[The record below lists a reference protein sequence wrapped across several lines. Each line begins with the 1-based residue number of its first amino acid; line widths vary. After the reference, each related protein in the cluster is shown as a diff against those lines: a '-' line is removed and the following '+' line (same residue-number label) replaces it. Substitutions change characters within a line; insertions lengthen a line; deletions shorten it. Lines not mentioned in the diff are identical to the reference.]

1 MATKWKNTNEEKKRT
16 TADGAVNDE
25 ETKEKGESLGVKLR
39 NLAVKIAKNKNVQK
53 YFAALLGAAGLLIL
67 WNVLYDGYTTGT
79 TWILGVWINLF
90 LGIAVIVFV
99 SAWLQRKY
107 KGWMPDDEHFYEEWK
122 EQCKRQQRILLGVF
136 CILMILAWWVY
147 MNRYNGLFYAYY
159 ITNYARFYLL
169 FATFILQCAVSE
181 VLVVRFMMM
190 RLEQYMMRL
199 DEINKK
205 AMEQALQRAL
215 EIEKTSMEKVSRSDQ
230 LRMDLIT
237 NVSHDLKTPLTSMVG
252 YVELLKKEEL
262 SDTARDYLEVIS
274 NRAGKLKEMI
284 ESLFTLAKVSSGN
297 VELRKEHITLNR
309 LIEQIFADMQDKIQQ
324 SGLEFVIALSKEDT
338 GVIADN
344 GYMYRICQNLL
355 ENALKYSAKGTRVF
369 VTTRIVSGKLTDVQ
383 SNAGGVCSGGNMVD
397 ENSGGANLADT
408 AQSPQ
413 KVCLEITNTAGYHMD
428 FQKEDIVERF
438 ARADK
443 ARTTEGNGLGLAIV
457 STYAKALGGEFDI
470 FIDCDQFK
478 ARLVFPK
485 E

>member
-1 MATKWKNTNEEKKRT
+1 MGIKWKNMN
-16 TADGAVNDE
+16 
-25 ETKEKGESLGVKLR
+25 EKGEEKQKSGKPDI
-39 NLAVKIAKNKNVQK
+39 KIRDVAAIIVKNKTVQK
-53 YFAALLGAAGLLIL
+53 GVAVLLGAIGIVFLINL
-67 WNVLYDGYTTGT
+67 FGYYYYTSST
-79 TWILGVWINLF
+79 TWFVGAWINLF
-90 LGIAVIVFV
+90 LSVPVIVFV
-99 SAWLQRKY
+99 SAWLERKY
-107 KGWMPDDEHFYEEWK
+107 KDWIPAAEHFYEEWK
-122 EQCKRQQRILLGVF
+122 EQYKRQQR
-136 CILMILAWWVY
+136 MILRVFLLLMVFACVIF
-147 MNRYNGLFYAYY
+147 MNRYEFYGY
-159 ITNYARFYLL
+159 NYAKFYLL

-181 VLVVRFMMM
+181 ILVIRFMMK
-190 RLEQYMMRL
+190 RL
-199 DEINKK
+199 DMYMNQINEINKDTV
-205 AMEQALQRAL
+205 EQALAKAL

-252 YVELLKKEEL
+252 YIELLKKEEL

-309 LIEQIFADMQDKIQQ
+309 LIEQIFADMQDKILQ
-324 SGLEFVIALSKEDT
+324 SGLEFVTLLSEEDT
-338 GVIADN
+338 GMIADN

-355 ENALKYSAKGTRVF
+355 ENALKYSAKGTRIF
-369 VTTRIVSGKLTDVQ
+369 VATRVLDEKL
-383 SNAGGVCSGGNMVD
+383 ND
-397 ENSGGANLADT
+397 E
-408 AQSPQ
+408 

-470 FIDCDQFK
+470 FVDCDQFK
-478 ARLVFPK
+478 ARVIFPK
-485 E
+485 A

>member
-1 MATKWKNTNEEKKRT
+1 MGIKWKNMN
-16 TADGAVNDE
+16 
-25 ETKEKGESLGVKLR
+25 EKGEEKQKSGKPDI
-39 NLAVKIAKNKNVQK
+39 KIRDVAAIIVKNKTVQK
-53 YFAALLGAAGLLIL
+53 GAAVLLGAIGIVFLSNL
-67 WNVLYDGYTTGT
+67 VGYYYYTST
-79 TWILGVWINLF
+79 TWFVGAWINLF
-90 LGIAVIVFV
+90 LSVPVVVFV
-99 SAWLQRKY
+99 SAWLERKY
-107 KGWMPDDEHFYEEWK
+107 KDWIPADEHFYEEWK
-122 EQCKRQQRILLGVF
+122 EQYKRQQR
-136 CILMILAWWVY
+136 MILRVFLLLMVFACVIF
-147 MNRYNGLFYAYY
+147 MNRYEFYGY
-159 ITNYARFYLL
+159 NYAKFYLL

-181 VLVVRFMMM
+181 ILVIRFMMK
-190 RLEQYMMRL
+190 RL
-199 DEINKK
+199 DMYMNQINEINKDTV
-205 AMEQALQRAL
+205 EQALAKAL

-252 YVELLKKEEL
+252 YIELLKKEEL

-309 LIEQIFADMQDKIQQ
+309 LIEQIFADMQDKILQ
-324 SGLEFVIALSKEDT
+324 SGLEFVTLLSEEDT
-338 GVIADN
+338 GMIADN

-355 ENALKYSAKGTRVF
+355 ENALKYSAKGTRIF
-369 VTTRIVSGKLTDVQ
+369 VTTRVLGEKL
-383 SNAGGVCSGGNMVD
+383 ND
-397 ENSGGANLADT
+397 E
-408 AQSPQ
+408 

-470 FIDCDQFK
+470 FVDCDQFK
-478 ARLVFPK
+478 ARVIFPK
-485 E
+485 AEKMINKNR

>member
-1 MATKWKNTNEEKKRT
+1 MN
-16 TADGAVNDE
+16 
-25 ETKEKGESLGVKLR
+25 EKGEEKQKSGKPDI
-39 NLAVKIAKNKNVQK
+39 KIRDVAAIIVKNKTVQK
-53 YFAALLGAAGLLIL
+53 GVAVLLGAIGIVFLINL
-67 WNVLYDGYTTGT
+67 FGYYYYTST
-79 TWILGVWINLF
+79 TWFVGAWINLF
-90 LGIAVIVFV
+90 LSVPVIVFV
-99 SAWLQRKY
+99 SAWLERKY
-107 KGWMPDDEHFYEEWK
+107 KDWIPADEHFYEEWK
-122 EQCKRQQRILLGVF
+122 EQYKRQQR
-136 CILMILAWWVY
+136 MILRVFLLLMFFACVIF
-147 MNRYNGLFYAYY
+147 MNRYEFYGY
-159 ITNYARFYLL
+159 NYAKFYLL

-181 VLVVRFMMM
+181 ILVIRFMMK
-190 RLEQYMMRL
+190 RL
-199 DEINKK
+199 DMYMNQINEINKDTV
-205 AMEQALQRAL
+205 EQALAKAL

-252 YVELLKKEEL
+252 YIELLKKEEL

-309 LIEQIFADMQDKIQQ
+309 LIEQIFADMQDKILQ
-324 SGLEFVIALSKEDT
+324 SGLEFVTLLSEEDT
-338 GVIADN
+338 GMIADN

-355 ENALKYSAKGTRVF
+355 ENALKYSAKGTRIF
-369 VTTRIVSGKLTDVQ
+369 VATRVLDEKL
-383 SNAGGVCSGGNMVD
+383 ND
-397 ENSGGANLADT
+397 E
-408 AQSPQ
+408 

-470 FIDCDQFK
+470 FVDCDQFK
-478 ARLVFPK
+478 ARVIFPK
-485 E
+485 A

>member
-1 MATKWKNTNEEKKRT
+1 MGIKWKNMN
-16 TADGAVNDE
+16 
-25 ETKEKGESLGVKLR
+25 EKGEEKQKSGKPDI
-39 NLAVKIAKNKNVQK
+39 KIRDVAAIIVKNKTVQK
-53 YFAALLGAAGLLIL
+53 GVAVLLGAIGIVFLSNLF
-67 WNVLYDGYTTGT
+67 GYYYYTST
-79 TWILGVWINLF
+79 TWFVGAWINLF
-90 LGIAVIVFV
+90 LSVPVVVFV
-99 SAWLQRKY
+99 SAWLERKY
-107 KGWMPDDEHFYEEWK
+107 KDWIPADEHFYEEWK
-122 EQCKRQQRILLGVF
+122 EQYKRQQR
-136 CILMILAWWVY
+136 MILRVFLLLMVFACVIF
-147 MNRYNGLFYAYY
+147 MNRYEFYGY
-159 ITNYARFYLL
+159 NYAKFYLL

-181 VLVVRFMMM
+181 ILVIRFMMK
-190 RLEQYMMRL
+190 RL
-199 DEINKK
+199 DMYMNQINEINKDTV
-205 AMEQALQRAL
+205 EQALAKAL

-252 YVELLKKEEL
+252 YIELLKKEEL

-309 LIEQIFADMQDKIQQ
+309 LIEQIFADMQDKILQ
-324 SGLEFVIALSKEDT
+324 SGLEFVTLLSEEDT
-338 GVIADN
+338 GMIADN

-355 ENALKYSAKGTRVF
+355 ENALKYSAKGTRIF
-369 VTTRIVSGKLTDVQ
+369 VATRVLDEKL
-383 SNAGGVCSGGNMVD
+383 ND
-397 ENSGGANLADT
+397 E
-408 AQSPQ
+408 

-470 FIDCDQFK
+470 FVDCDQFK
-478 ARLVFPK
+478 ARVIFPK
-485 E
+485 AEKMINKNKINE